1 MEITFNQSKKETIKE
16 DTTISAFLKDHDL
29 LKEGVAVA
37 LNGEIVRKAD
47 FEKTVLKDNDSLEVF
62 NMVCGG

>member
-1 MEITFNQSKKETIKE
+1 MEIIFNQSNKENIKE
-16 DTTISAFLKDHDL
+16 KTTISAFLKDHDL

-37 LNGEIVRKAD
+37 LNGEIVKKAH
-47 FEKTVLKDNDSLEVF
+47 FEKTVLKDNDSLDVF

>member
-1 MEITFNQSKKETIKE
+1 MEIIFNQSKKENIKE
-16 DTTISAFLKDHDL
+16 KTTISAFLKDHDL
-29 LKEGVAVA
+29 LKECVAVA

-47 FEKTVLKDNDSLEVF
+47 FEKTVLKDNDSLDVF

>member
-1 MEITFNQSKKETIKE
+1 MEIIFNQSKKEKIKE
-16 DTTISAFLKDHDL
+16 KTTISAFLKDHDL

-47 FEKTVLKDNDSLEVF
+47 FEKTVLKDNDSLDVF

>member
-1 MEITFNQSKKETIKE
+1 MEIIFNQSKKENIKE
-16 DTTISAFLKDHDL
+16 KTTISAFLKEHAL

-47 FEKTVLKDNDSLEVF
+47 FEKTVLKDNDSLDVF

>member
-1 MEITFNQSKKETIKE
+1 MEIIFNQSKKENIKE
-16 DTTISAFLKDHDL
+16 KTTISAFLKDHDL

-47 FEKTVLKDNDSLEVF
+47 FEKTVLKDNDSLDVF

>member
-1 MEITFNQSKKETIKE
+1 MEIIFNQSKKENIKE
-16 DTTISAFLKDHDL
+16 KTTISAFLKDHDL

-37 LNGEIVRKAD
+37 LIGEIVRKAD
-47 FEKTVLKDNDSLEVF
+47 FEKTVLKDNDSLDVF

>member
-1 MEITFNQSKKETIKE
+1 MEIIFNQSKKENINEK
-16 DTTISAFLKDHDL
+16 TTISAFLKDHDL

-47 FEKTVLKDNDSLEVF
+47 FEKTVLKDNDSLDVF

>member
-1 MEITFNQSKKETIKE
+1 MEIIFNQSKKENIKE
-16 DTTISAFLKDHDL
+16 KTTIIAFLKDHDL

-47 FEKTVLKDNDSLEVF
+47 FEKTVLKDNDSLDVF

>member
-1 MEITFNQSKKETIKE
+1 MEIIFNQSKKETIK
-16 DTTISAFLKDHDL
+16 DNTTISAFLKEHAL

-37 LNGEIVRKAD
+37 LNGEIVRKTD
-47 FEKTVLKDNDSLEVF
+47 FEKIVLKNNDSLDVF